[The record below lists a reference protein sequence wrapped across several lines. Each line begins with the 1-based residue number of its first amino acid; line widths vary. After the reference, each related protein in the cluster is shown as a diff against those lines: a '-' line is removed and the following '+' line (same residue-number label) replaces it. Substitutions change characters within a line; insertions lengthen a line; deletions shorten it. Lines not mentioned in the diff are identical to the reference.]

1 MIGYIL
7 TRSQI
12 DPQKGFSHFHFSEVI
27 ESKNADGLPR
37 VEGRDCVVIAHEV
50 EYHVDSISIQG
61 NQLHEL
67 SGDFIRE
74 LFEESTGLTRIEF
87 QKLKIKPYEK
97 D

>member
-12 DPQKGFSHFHFSEVI
+12 NPQKGFSHFHFSEVI

-37 VEGRDCVVIAHEV
+37 IEGRDCVVIAHEV
-50 EYHVDSISIQG
+50 EYHVDISIQG

-67 SGDFIRE
+67 SGEFVRE

-87 QKLKIKPYEK
+87 KKLIIKPYEK